1 MVGNCLFEIHIFI
14 QIGELTQQNWRIS
27 HYWEFIYHLYNHQCY
42 PISFLIITWE
52 KLVLNLLYLQS
63 GLFFTTFDPVPAI
76 ALKIASAAERKQDTN
91 GLHGSRLWAMCL
103 EQSYI
108 WIWKQLKVNSSIPLE
123 KGAALLHLNKLES
136 SEPKVVGR

>member
-1 MVGNCLFEIHIFI
+1 MRNCLFEIHIFI
-14 QIGELTQQNWRIS
+14 QIGESTQQNWRMS
-27 HYWEFIYHLYNHQCY
+27 HYWEFADHLYNHQCY

-52 KLVLNLLYLQS
+52 ELVLNLLYLQS

-76 ALKIASAAERKQDTN
+76 ALEIASAAERKQNTN

-108 WIWKQLKVNSSIPLE
+108 WKQLKVKYYLPLE
-123 KGAALLHLNKLES
+123 KGAALPHLNKLEFS
-136 SEPKVVGR
+136 